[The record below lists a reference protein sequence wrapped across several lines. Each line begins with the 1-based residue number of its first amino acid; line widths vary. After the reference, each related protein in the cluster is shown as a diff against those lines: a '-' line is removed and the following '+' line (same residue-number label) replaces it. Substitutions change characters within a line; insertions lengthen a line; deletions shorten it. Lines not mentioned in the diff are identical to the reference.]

1 MQGHLAVFNAPVLRA
16 TVGFPMP
23 WPLPLA
29 APWTLQWEQWNPPP
43 SALLLPPG
51 QLVECS
57 MISHQDF
64 TTGKSADGNEG
75 TDGCEG
81 GESALVNLP

>member
-1 MQGHLAVFNAPVLRA
+1 
-16 TVGFPMP
+16 
-23 WPLPLA
+23 
-29 APWTLQWEQWNPPP
+29 
-43 SALLLPPG
+43 
-51 QLVECS
+51 